1 MSNRIVEDL
10 RTYVKSWNNA
20 TQNRLTF
27 YSDTASIY
35 TDKGEKIFQLN
46 NELSKTSLL
55 SALDSS
61 DFGAK
66 ESHRFLADLANISWS
81 WNPTGLRSRIFSPA
95 LQDYRARFPRVG
107 YAHQDMPHLGVLEWK
122 RSSAECEQ
130 ALSALPGRGTYVIYN
145 QSDPDNIPVPIGTF
159 GSRLYDLPPSPIFRP
174 SPSPLSPPILNLD
187 GVVDTEVDENG
198 LSCSVCM
205 ANKPCIAAGCGHL
218 TVCGE
223 CARRIGK
230 SKNPRC
236 PNCRGAWVG
245 LRRIFL

>member
-35 TDKGEKIFQLN
+35 TDRGDKILQLN
-46 NELSKTSLL
+46 NELSKKSLL

-61 DFGAK
+61 DFGTT
-66 ESHRFLADLANISWS
+66 ESHKFLADLANISWS
-81 WNPTGLRSRIFSPA
+81 WHPTGLRSRIFSPA
-95 LQDYRARFPRVG
+95 LQEYRARFPRVG
-107 YAHQDMPHLGVLEWK
+107 YARRDMHGVLEWK
-122 RSSAECEQ
+122 KSSAECEQ
-130 ALSALPGRGTYVIYN
+130 AISALPGHSVYIIYSQN
-145 QSDPDNIPVPIGTF
+145 DPDSMLIPIRTV
-159 GSRLYDLPPSPIFRP
+159 SPIFYHVP
-174 SPSPLSPPILNLD
+174 HSPLHSSPKSSPHSPPSLDLD
-187 GVVDTEVDENG
+187 GVVDMEAEENG

-205 ANKPCIAAGCGHL
+205 VNKPCIAAGCGHL

-223 CARRIGK
+223 CARRIEK
-230 SKNPRC
+230 SINPRC
-236 PNCRGAWVG
+236 PTCRGTWTG